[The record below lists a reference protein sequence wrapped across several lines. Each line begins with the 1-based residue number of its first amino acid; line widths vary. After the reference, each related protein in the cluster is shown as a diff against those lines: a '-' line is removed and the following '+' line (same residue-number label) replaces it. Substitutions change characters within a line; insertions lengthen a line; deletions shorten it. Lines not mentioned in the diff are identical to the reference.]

1 MIKSDFFV
9 VFKVAVHHV
18 ARWIGLRPKSSGV
31 VNFGLRSILYRA
43 F

>member
-9 VFKVAVHHV
+9 VFKEAVHHV

-31 VNFGLRSILYRA
+31 ADFSPHPFL
-43 F
+43 FPK